1 MFHLDDDPTQNNI
14 AWFLM
19 GNFLR
24 LSPWIGERE
33 REKLYDRTLYFF
45 PDNREITATP

>member
-19 GNFLR
+19 GNFMR

-33 REKLYDRTLYFF
+33 RETVRPHFVFF
-45 PDNREITATP
+45 P